1 MQWVQLGRHFIGQSQ
16 AGSHHFRVCAVR
28 LSPEGHYTKQLRQVL
43 VGLKS
48 VGSRQG
54 SVIAHCG
61 ITVFHVMNA
70 CFVMYFAFENNVK
83 RYGQACPF
91 PGSILD
97 NHNPHGKNRLTIRHY
112 EGNKI
117 PLSHY
122 LFFPVPFQ
130 TQTVLFRLPT
140 LWTKLHIHTTMLNP
154 TFKGICNVDY
164 WNIISLIWWMK

>member
-1 MQWVQLGRHFIGQSQ
+1 M
-16 AGSHHFRVCAVR
+16 
-28 LSPEGHYTKQLRQVL
+28 
-43 VGLKS
+43 
-48 VGSRQG
+48 QG
-54 SVIAHCG
+54 SAVSSAGASLHRPITSWKPSLPSMRSTTFTRRTLHQAITPSIGRFEIGWESARKCDCG

-70 CFVMYFAFENNVK
+70 CFVLYFAFENNVK
-83 RYGQACPF
+83 GYGQACPF

-97 NHNPHGKNRLTIRHY
+97 NHSPHGKNRLTIRHY

-140 LWTKLHIHTTMLNP
+140 LWTKLHIHTTMQNP

-164 WNIISLIWWMK
+164 WNIISLI